1 MSTPKVIYIPRSK
14 LKRLIL
20 DIPPNTRKKSHF
32 IQFILSFSLPSRKKE
47 RNSIEGRMIGIWNK
61 FLYIEEEKRND
72 KKSFEQRNRFSIKSL
87 FLSVGGLLSFLGKSQ
102 LLPKEGNHK
111 HRFIRLHD
119 FIVFF
124 RFFNSLPIGKR
135 TKGKRKQ
142 QKPKSK
148 SFVSSANRQSSFA
161 SCMSARHSKE
171 RRRENNRHP
180 SESRRNFFG
189 EGEMKFNVRKLE

>member
-20 DIPPNTRKKSHF
+20 DIPPHTRKKSHF
-32 IQFILSFSLPSRKKE
+32 IQFILSFSVPSRKKE

-61 FLYIEEEKRND
+61 FLYIEGEKRND

-135 TKGKRKQ
+135 SEGEEKTAKAEIKIICIECKSSIVFCCLHVSSPFKREAKGKQ
-142 QKPKSK
+142 QTSIRIP
-148 SFVSSANRQSSFA
+148 A
-161 SCMSARHSKE
+161 
-171 RRRENNRHP
+171 
-180 SESRRNFFG
+180 
-189 EGEMKFNVRKLE
+189 KLLR

>member
-1 MSTPKVIYIPRSK
+1 
-14 LKRLIL
+14 
-20 DIPPNTRKKSHF
+20 
-32 IQFILSFSLPSRKKE
+32 
-47 RNSIEGRMIGIWNK
+47 MIGIWNK
-61 FLYIEEEKRND
+61 FLYIEGEKRND

-87 FLSVGGLLSFLGKSQ
+87 FLSVGGFFRFWVSRSSCQKKGIINIGLLGCMILLSFSASSI
-102 LLPKEGNHK
+102 HC
-111 HRFIRLHD
+111 RLA
-119 FIVFF
+119 
-124 RFFNSLPIGKR
+124 NEA
-135 TKGKRKQ
+135 KGKRKQ

-189 EGEMKFNVRKLE
+189 EGEMKFNVRKLEWNKSWLSFVVVGGFLRCLSSISFYSYFIQHLPSPSFSALDYAFPGGLFLLLLF